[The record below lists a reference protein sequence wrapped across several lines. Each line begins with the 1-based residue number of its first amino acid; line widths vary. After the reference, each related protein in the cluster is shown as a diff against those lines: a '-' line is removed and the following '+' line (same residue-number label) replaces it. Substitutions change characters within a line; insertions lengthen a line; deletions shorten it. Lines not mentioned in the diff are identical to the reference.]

1 MLRTSGLLSVCCGCP
16 AGAGLYRCRR
26 HPMEVETLVSPNATR
41 SQQCTQMP
49 QTNVERPFSPI
60 CVHSYCVFPCGRTPG
75 RDLRALAQPPPQPG
89 GGLLERICPVGP
101 LFIVP
106 RRLAGGLRSTPPG
119 RRRHGKA
126 HSARRGGRRLRLSV
140 RRRAGCAPPQGRAA
154 LLRSPGAV
162 PRRSGLATVARPPPP
177 ATSRL
182 THVPTPVSK
191 DLMSHGAR
199 DGRRARVVAYG
210 SSQLGPSPRGRRR
223 LGSASS
229 GLKKRREVRLTGS
242 ARRMR
247 YTSLLRCVSEM

>member
-1 MLRTSGLLSVCCGCP
+1 MVSRPGLGRALSEALCP
-16 AGAGLYRCRR
+16 D
-26 HPMEVETLVSPNATR
+26 
-41 SQQCTQMP
+41 
-49 QTNVERPFSPI
+49 
-60 CVHSYCVFPCGRTPG
+60 CVFPCSQAPSRG
-75 RDLRALAQPPPQPG
+75 LRAPAQPPPQPG

-140 RRRAGCAPPQGRAA
+140 RRRAGCAPPQGRTA
-154 LLRSPGAV
+154 LLRSLGAV
-162 PRRSGLATVARPPPP
+162 PRRSGPATVTRPPPP

-182 THVPTPVSK
+182 ARVSAPVSE
-191 DLMSHGAR
+191 DLMSHGAG
-199 DGRRARVVAYG
+199 DGRRARAAAHG
-210 SSQLGPSPRGRRR
+210 SSQLGAGPRGRRR

-229 GLKKRREVRLTGS
+229 GLKKHREARFMRS

-247 YTSLLRCVSEM
+247 YTSLLRYVSEM